1 MGTKGKGGRPRV
13 RNKRDHQITVRLTER
28 EYRKLQKAASG
39 SSVAALVRDRL
50 LGLSKETTPQIPLV
64 NRQAW
69 IELSRTAS
77 NLNQMSYHLNTGTRP
92 EVDRILPLLSLLQR
106 NLEQVRAGL
115 IGGIH
120 GNR

>member
-13 RNKRDHQITVRLTER
+13 KNKRDHQITVRLTGSEH
-28 EYRKLQKAASG
+28 RKLQQATSG
-39 SSVAALVRDRL
+39 RSIAALVRDRL
-50 LGLSKETTPQIPLV
+50 LGLSKETGPQVPLV

-69 IELSRTAS
+69 IDLSRTAS
-77 NLNQMSYHLNTGTRP
+77 NLNQMCYRLNTGGRP

-115 IGGIH
+115 IGGGH
-120 GNR
+120 GHR

>member
-13 RNKRDHQITVRLTER
+13 KSKRDQQITARLTER

-50 LGLSKETTPQIPLV
+50 LGLSKESVPQVPLV

-77 NLNQMSYHLNTGTRP
+77 NLNQMCYHLNTGGRP
-92 EVDRILPLLSLLQR
+92 EDHRILPLLSLLQR
-106 NLEQVRAGL
+106 DLEQVRARL

>member
-39 SSVAALVRDRL
+39 CSVAALVRDRL
-50 LGLSKETTPQIPLV
+50 LGLRKETSPQVPLM

-69 IELSRTAS
+69 IDLSRTAS
-77 NLNQMSYHLNTGTRP
+77 NLNQMSYHLNTGGRP

-106 NLEQVRAGL
+106 DLEQVRARL
-115 IGGIH
+115 IGGGH
-120 GNR
+120 GHR

>member
-13 RNKRDHQITVRLTER
+13 RNKRDQQITVRLTEC
-28 EYRKLQKAASG
+28 EYRKLQQAASG

-50 LGLSKETTPQIPLV
+50 LGLSMESVPQVPLV

-77 NLNQMSYHLNTGTRP
+77 NLNQMSYHLNTGGRP
-92 EVDRILPLLSLLQR
+92 EVDRILPLLYLLQR
-106 NLEQVRAGL
+106 DLEQVRAEL
-115 IGGIH
+115 IGGGH
-120 GNR
+120 GHR

>member
-1 MGTKGKGGRPRV
+1 MGTKGKGGRPAV
-13 RNKRDHQITVRLTER
+13 KNKRDHQITVRLTER
-28 EYRKLQKAASG
+28 EYRKLQQAASG

-50 LGLSKETTPQIPLV
+50 LGLNKETALQVPLV

-69 IELSRTAS
+69 IDLSRTAS
-77 NLNQMSYHLNTGTRP
+77 NLNQMSYHLNRGGCP

-115 IGGIH
+115 IGGGH
-120 GNR
+120 GHR